1 MKRTIKESAND
12 ITIDEIESMYGVE
25 VRKALEKYCSIKRLS
40 PDEVVND
47 TMTDGN
53 GQTEWD
59 KFDNWAEKKLGLD
72 IMGKFDTDDD
82 YDWTGA
88 DTARKEED
96 DWESDHRDE
105 FVESFDEP
113 ENEVDEGF
121 IVNWIGEEL
130 YGCEWIDSDEIK
142 FYPDE
147 AVEISTRDGDVY
159 RISVNKIF
167 SSKLGSYLD
176 ER

>member
-1 MKRTIKESAND
+1 MKRTIKESTND
-12 ITIDEIESMYGVE
+12 ITIEEIESMYGVE
-25 VRKALEKYCSIKRLS
+25 VSKALEKYCSIKRLS

-47 TMTDGN
+47 TKTDGN

-105 FVESFDEP
+105 FMEGSGSRMD
-113 ENEVDEGF
+113 EVDVLNS
-121 IVNWIGEEL
+121 I
-130 YGCEWIDSDEIK
+130 YD
-142 FYPDE
+142 
-147 AVEISTRDGDVY
+147 
-159 RISVNKIF
+159 
-167 SSKLGSYLD
+167 
-176 ER
+176 

>member
-25 VRKALEKYCSIKRLS
+25 VSKALEKYCSIKRLS

-47 TMTDGN
+47 TKTDGN

-96 DWESDHRDE
+96 DWEAEHGEEERFMEGSGSRMD
-105 FVESFDEP
+105 
-113 ENEVDEGF
+113 EVDVLNS
-121 IVNWIGEEL
+121 I
-130 YGCEWIDSDEIK
+130 YD
-142 FYPDE
+142 
-147 AVEISTRDGDVY
+147 
-159 RISVNKIF
+159 
-167 SSKLGSYLD
+167 
-176 ER
+176 

>member
-1 MKRTIKESAND
+1 MNWKPIRKGTNSKIYKENS
-12 ITIDEIESMYGVE
+12 
-25 VRKALEKYCSIKRLS
+25 
-40 PDEVVND
+40 
-47 TMTDGN
+47 GN
-53 GQTEWD
+53 NQ
-59 KFDNWAEKKLGLD
+59 
-72 IMGKFDTDDD
+72 
-82 YDWTGA
+82 
-88 DTARKEED
+88 
-96 DWESDHRDE
+96 
-105 FVESFDEP
+105 
-113 ENEVDEGF
+113 VDEGF

-147 AVEISTRDGDVY
+147 AVEISTPDGDVY